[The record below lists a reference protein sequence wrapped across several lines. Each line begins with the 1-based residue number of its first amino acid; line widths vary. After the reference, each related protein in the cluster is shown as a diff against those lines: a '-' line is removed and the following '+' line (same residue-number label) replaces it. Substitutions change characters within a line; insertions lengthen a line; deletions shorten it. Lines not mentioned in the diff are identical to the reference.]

1 MAAPILIV
9 DDDPDIRESLGDMLS
24 HEGYRVQSVPDGSE
38 ALQCVK
44 HQRYSAAL
52 LDIQL
57 PDLDGLSVLK
67 VMMELDPDLPII
79 ILTGHASTENTI
91 GSLVKGAFAYLTK
104 PYNKQ
109 ELTAILRRAVSVK
122 RLVVRAEHVEQ
133 ALLASEQ
140 RFRALVESASDAI
153 VLSDQGGHIIWW
165 NAAAERLF
173 AYPKDEVLG
182 RTLSMLMPE
191 RFRPAHEAGLAR
203 LAAGGER
210 YDVVLAMEVV
220 EHVVD
225 VGAFLETCAAMVK
238 PGGLLI
244 AATLNRTLKSFA
256 LAIVGAE
263 YILRWLPRGTH
274 QWDKFVKPQELE
286 SAIERSGLQVIGER
300 GVIYNPFAD
309 RWQLSSDMDVNYML
323 VARRPNQD
331 GEKT

>member
-1 MAAPILIV
+1 MTAVTGADPSDDNIEAARDHARETGITV
-9 DDDPDIRESLGDMLS
+9 D
-24 HEGYRVQSVPDGSE
+24 YR
-38 ALQCVK
+38 A
-44 HQRYSAAL
+44 
-52 LDIQL
+52 
-57 PDLDGLSVLK
+57 
-67 VMMELDPDLPII
+67 
-79 ILTGHASTENTI
+79 T
-91 GSLVKGAFAYLTK
+91 
-104 PYNKQ
+104 
-109 ELTAILRRAVSVK
+109 TA
-122 RLVVRAEHVEQ
+122 EE
-133 ALLASEQ
+133 
-140 RFRALVESASDAI
+140 
-153 VLSDQGGHIIWW
+153 
-165 NAAAERLF
+165 
-173 AYPKDEVLG
+173 
-182 RTLSMLMPE
+182 
-191 RFRPAHEAGLAR
+191 

-225 VGAFLETCAAMVK
+225 VGAFVETCAAMVK